1 MAIEPGPLLA
11 SGRAADVYDQGD
23 GTVLRRYRIDHGT
36 DDELRVMRWL
46 AEQGVPVPAVH
57 HADGRDLVMERV
69 VGPTMLEDLQRRPW
83 MLLRHAATLARLQ
96 RELAAVA
103 APDWLPTKAG
113 VPPGD
118 ALVHLDLH
126 PMNVLLG
133 PRGPVIID
141 WTNATRGAAA
151 FDAGYTYVLMAT
163 FEVSGCATA
172 WRSRCWCGPSRRTG
186 VGDWCASCC
195 PRRASASSPTRA
207 PPRVSG
213 SPRSASRRADRSVPT
228 AGTGP
233 YGPLR

>member
-23 GTVLRRYRIDHGT
+23 GTVLRRYRIDHGSE
-36 DDELRVMRWL
+36 DEFRIMRWL
-46 AEQGVPVPAVH
+46 AEQGVPVPAVR

-96 RELAAVA
+96 RDLAAVP
-103 APDWLPTKAG
+103 APDWLPTQAG

-133 PRGPVIID
+133 PHGPVIID
-141 WTNATRGAAA
+141 WTNASRGAAA

-163 FEVSGCATA
+163 FEVSGLRDRVARQVLVRTFAAYRGRGLVRELLAEACERKLADPHTTPGERVATL
-172 WRSRCWCGPSRRTG
+172 RL
-186 VGDWCASCC
+186 
-195 PRRASASSPTRA
+195 A
-207 PPRVSG
+207 PG
-213 SPRSASRRADRSVPT
+213 
-228 AGTGP
+228 
-233 YGPLR
+233 

>member
-36 DDELRVMRWL
+36 DDELLVMRWL

-163 FEVSGCATA
+163 FEVSGLRDRVAQQVLVRTFAAYRGRGLVRELLPEACERKLADPSTTPGERVATLRLA
-172 WRSRCWCGPSRRTG
+172 
-186 VGDWCASCC
+186 
-195 PRRASASSPTRA
+195 PR
-207 PPRVSG
+207 
-213 SPRSASRRADRSVPT
+213 
-228 AGTGP
+228 
-233 YGPLR
+233 